1 MSHKMNLNP
10 ALVKRQNATKN
21 ITHVITLGDNA
32 QDSAPATSVQTETKS
47 TTSQ

>member
-10 ALVKRQNATKN
+10 VLAKKQNATKN
-21 ITHVITLGDNA
+21 IARVITLGENA
-32 QDSAPATSVQTETKS
+32 QDSAPATSVQTATKS